1 MDLEM
6 TGLDPDRDRII
17 EIATIITD
25 AGLNI
30 IEEGP
35 VLAVKQ
41 SESVL
46 NLMDEWNQRV
56 HKGSGLVARVQS
68 SNVSTAEA
76 EQATLEFVERHIVE
90 GRSPLCGNSICQDR
104 RFLYRYMPK
113 LSAYL
118 HYRNVDVSTIKELV
132 ARWSPDIV
140 AGFEKK
146 AAHRALDDIRESIEE
161 LQYYRSTV
169 FKV

>member
-1 MDLEM
+1 M

-25 AGLNI
+25 ADLNI

-41 SESVL
+41 PESVL

-68 SNVSTAEA
+68 SDVSTAEA
-76 EQATLEFVERHIVE
+76 EQATLEFVERYIIE

-104 RFLYRYMPK
+104 RFLYRYMPN

-118 HYRNVDVSTIKELV
+118 HYRNVDVSSIKELV

-146 AAHRALDDIRESIEE
+146 GAHRALDDIRESIEE